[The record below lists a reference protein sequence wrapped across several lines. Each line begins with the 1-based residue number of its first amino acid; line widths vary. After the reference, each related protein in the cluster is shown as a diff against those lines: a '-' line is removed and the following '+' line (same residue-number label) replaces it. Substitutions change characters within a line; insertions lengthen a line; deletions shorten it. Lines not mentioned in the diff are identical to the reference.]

1 MIKNR
6 LLALAI
12 GIFLMGGQSSAWAK
26 KIDTDTSFQ
35 LAAVSSKDKLTR
47 VISSRSIA
55 LTDTERRAGV
65 ETLPD
70 VIDVF
75 HEINQRF
82 NIFTAT
88 QFNYFIKNFHYP
100 FRQSF
105 NLKRTPPPTQVVLHW
120 TANKR
125 PDIPLYTLSAFLRSR
140 RGRHIVERP
149 NRYKNVSNYFLT
161 GNLKNAPGRSKARL
175 LKLTRGNL
183 RTGGDIPRVTA
194 YPTKDSHNNKY
205 DGRGAVGIEI
215 ESPNFGSF
223 YNNDSQREKIHNF
236 LLLVL
241 SERGVLNE
249 FRSIRNSPH
258 WDDMSALHRYLKK
271 NIPRID
277 VDKRGGITAK
287 NQHLDKILR
296 DFPDISPRVN
306 VEARRIF
313 KYISGHGIVAREYN
327 EHMLRA
333 GRPQDARYHKIDFT
347 EAHVFVVAMD
357 LLASDM
363 RMRGLDLPP
372 QYDLA
377 TLRMMQQRAL
387 MSQPDTD
394 KNVLSAP
401 SHLTTASGRKVKAD

>member
-1 MIKNR
+1 MNKNKR
-6 LLALAI
+6 LALAI
-12 GIFLMGGQSSAWAK
+12 GILFMGNPVIALADQMESE
-26 KIDTDTSFQ
+26 TPFQ
-35 LAAVSSKDKLTR
+35 LATVSSNFNPSS
-47 VISSRSIA
+47 VISSSSIA
-55 LTDTERRAGV
+55 LTETERRAGV

-70 VIDVF
+70 VLDVF
-75 HEINQRF
+75 QEINQRF
-82 NIFTAT
+82 NIFTLP

-105 NLKRTPPPTQVVLHW
+105 DLSRTQPPAQVVLHW

-140 RGRHIVERP
+140 RGRQVVERP

-161 GNLKNAPGRSKARL
+161 GILNNAQGRAEARL
-175 LKLTRGNL
+175 LKLTRGDL

-194 YPTKDSHNNKY
+194 YPTKDSHDNKY
-205 DGRGAVGIEI
+205 DGRGAIGIEI

-223 YNNDSQREKIHNF
+223 YSNESQREKIHNF

-249 FRSIRNSPH
+249 FKTIRQSAV
-258 WDDMSALHRYLKK
+258 WEDMASLHRYLKQ
-271 NIPRID
+271 NISRID
-277 VDKRGGITAK
+277 VDQRGGISAK
-287 NQHLDKILR
+287 NQHLDKMLR

-306 VEARRIF
+306 AEAQRIF

-357 LLASDM
+357 LLSSDM
-363 RMRGLDLPP
+363 RMHGLELPP
-372 QYDLA
+372 TYDLA

-387 MSQPDTD
+387 MAQADNAQTPA
-394 KNVLSAP
+394 AP
-401 SHLTTASGRKVKAD
+401 AYLKTASGRKIKAE